1 MGLHVTEKDASGL
14 KMIPTEA
21 TYIPSPMVP
30 RKGNHP
36 LQIIDDRKSSGGPMR
51 QDLLAQGGQVGDVG
65 GGCWIYEI
73 GRAHV

>member
-65 GGCWIYEI
+65 GGC
-73 GRAHV
+73 